1 MTLSKVGTGTMTIEK
16 KQIKTLDE
24 CSVGDVVQ
32 LIDFSSNTSVYFK
45 FLALGMMPLDQVT
58 VTGRAPFGG
67 PITLKHSSETYFAL
81 RLSEAR
87 HIKVERIS

>member
-1 MTLSKVGTGTMTIEK
+1 MTLSKVGIAPMTIEK
-16 KQIKTLDE
+16 NQIKTLDE
-24 CSVGDVVQ
+24 CSVGDHLR

-45 FLALGMMPLDQVT
+45 FLALGMMPKDEVT
-58 VTGRAPFGG
+58 ITGRAPFGG